1 MKIFDLH
8 CDTIEALKKHNETF
22 DNSTTQFTMKG
33 QENLEKAVQFL
44 AVWLP
49 DHLRGQEAV
58 DFTNGYYEYMTE
70 AVGKVA
76 DRAALVE
83 DMSDL
88 DRILKEGKWAFNR
101 SIESC
106 AALGGKL
113 ENVYV
118 FAKLNFKGRDRIFTL
133 YLATMMIPFH
143 VTVITNFLQMSMYGL
158 VNTLWSLMLPA
169 SVSAFGTFLMRQFF
183 VTVPNELI
191 EAAKIDGC
199 NPFKTFLQICFPM
212 AKPTIATL
220 SIFCFMNVWNDYF
233 TPLIYINDSRKYTL
247 PLGLASMKGMYSTD
261 WPVLMASS
269 VISVLPVLIAFLFA
283 QDAFVKGV
291 MMTGMKE

>member
-1 MKIFDLH
+1 MLSSSVKSLGEVFVFPPTLFGEKIVWENYTKISSRFDYL
-8 CDTIEALKKHNETF
+8 AYFL
-22 DNSTTQFTMKG
+22 NSVKVSAWVVIFQVFTSATAG
-33 QENLEKAVQFL
+33 
-44 AVWLP
+44 
-49 DHLRGQEAV
+49 
-58 DFTNGYYEYMTE
+58 
-70 AVGKVA
+70 
-76 DRAALVE
+76 
-83 DMSDL
+83 
-88 DRILKEGKWAFNR
+88 
-101 SIESC
+101 
-106 AALGGKL
+106 
-113 ENVYV
+113 YV

-233 TPLIYINDSRKYTL
+233 TPLIYVNDSRKYTL

>member
-1 MKIFDLH
+1 MNNKRKQLIVKIVAHLVLLLGAITMLVPFIWMLSSSVKSLGEVFVFPPTLFGEKIVWENYTKISSRFDYL
-8 CDTIEALKKHNETF
+8 AYFL
-22 DNSTTQFTMKG
+22 NSVKVSAWVVIFQVFTSATAG
-33 QENLEKAVQFL
+33 
-44 AVWLP
+44 
-49 DHLRGQEAV
+49 
-58 DFTNGYYEYMTE
+58 
-70 AVGKVA
+70 
-76 DRAALVE
+76 
-83 DMSDL
+83 
-88 DRILKEGKWAFNR
+88 
-101 SIESC
+101 
-106 AALGGKL
+106 
-113 ENVYV
+113 YV

-233 TPLIYINDSRKYTL
+233 TPLIYVNDSRKYTL

-283 QDAFVKGV
+283 QDAFVLGV

>member
-1 MKIFDLH
+1 MNNKRKQLIVKFVAHLVLLLGAITMLVPFIWMLSSSVKSLGEVFVFPPTLFGEKIVWENYTKISSRFDYL
-8 CDTIEALKKHNETF
+8 AYFL
-22 DNSTTQFTMKG
+22 NSVKVSAWVVIFQVFTSATAG
-33 QENLEKAVQFL
+33 
-44 AVWLP
+44 
-49 DHLRGQEAV
+49 
-58 DFTNGYYEYMTE
+58 
-70 AVGKVA
+70 
-76 DRAALVE
+76 
-83 DMSDL
+83 
-88 DRILKEGKWAFNR
+88 
-101 SIESC
+101 
-106 AALGGKL
+106 
-113 ENVYV
+113 YV

-143 VTVITNFLQMSMYGL
+143 VTVITNFLQMSIYGL

-191 EAAKIDGC
+191 ETAKIDGC

>member
-1 MKIFDLH
+1 MNNKRKQLIVKIVAHLVLLLGAITMLVPFIWMLSSSVKSLGEVFVFPPTLFGEKIVWENYTKISSRFDYL
-8 CDTIEALKKHNETF
+8 AYFL
-22 DNSTTQFTMKG
+22 NSVKVSAWVVIFQVFTSATAG
-33 QENLEKAVQFL
+33 
-44 AVWLP
+44 
-49 DHLRGQEAV
+49 
-58 DFTNGYYEYMTE
+58 
-70 AVGKVA
+70 
-76 DRAALVE
+76 
-83 DMSDL
+83 
-88 DRILKEGKWAFNR
+88 
-101 SIESC
+101 
-106 AALGGKL
+106 
-113 ENVYV
+113 YV

-247 PLGLASMKGMYSTD
+247 PLGLASMKAMYSTD

>member
-1 MKIFDLH
+1 MNNKRKQLIVKIVAHLVLLLGAIAMLVPFIWMLSSSVKSLGEVFVFPPTLFGEKIVWENYTKISSRFDYL
-8 CDTIEALKKHNETF
+8 AYFL
-22 DNSTTQFTMKG
+22 NSVKVSAWVVIFQVFTSATAG
-33 QENLEKAVQFL
+33 
-44 AVWLP
+44 
-49 DHLRGQEAV
+49 
-58 DFTNGYYEYMTE
+58 
-70 AVGKVA
+70 
-76 DRAALVE
+76 
-83 DMSDL
+83 
-88 DRILKEGKWAFNR
+88 
-101 SIESC
+101 
-106 AALGGKL
+106 
-113 ENVYV
+113 YV

>member
-1 MKIFDLH
+1 MNNKRKQLIVKIVAHLVLLLGAITMLVPFIWMLSSSVKSLGEVFVFPP
-8 CDTIEALKKHNETF
+8 TLFGEKIVWENYTKISSRFNYFAYFL
-22 DNSTTQFTMKG
+22 NSVKVSAWVVIFQVFTSATAG
-33 QENLEKAVQFL
+33 
-44 AVWLP
+44 
-49 DHLRGQEAV
+49 
-58 DFTNGYYEYMTE
+58 
-70 AVGKVA
+70 
-76 DRAALVE
+76 
-83 DMSDL
+83 
-88 DRILKEGKWAFNR
+88 
-101 SIESC
+101 
-106 AALGGKL
+106 
-113 ENVYV
+113 YV
-118 FAKLNFKGRDRIFTL
+118 FAKLNFRGRDKVFTL

>member
-1 MKIFDLH
+1 MNNKRKQLIVKIVAHLVLLLGAITMLVPFIWMLSSSVKSLGEVFVFPP
-8 CDTIEALKKHNETF
+8 TLFGEKIVWENYTKISSRFNYFAYFL
-22 DNSTTQFTMKG
+22 NSVKVSAWVVIFQVFTSATAG
-33 QENLEKAVQFL
+33 
-44 AVWLP
+44 
-49 DHLRGQEAV
+49 
-58 DFTNGYYEYMTE
+58 
-70 AVGKVA
+70 
-76 DRAALVE
+76 
-83 DMSDL
+83 
-88 DRILKEGKWAFNR
+88 
-101 SIESC
+101 
-106 AALGGKL
+106 
-113 ENVYV
+113 YV
-118 FAKLNFKGRDRIFTL
+118 FKLNFKGRDRIFTL

-261 WPVLMASS
+261 WPVLMAAS

>member
-1 MKIFDLH
+1 
-8 CDTIEALKKHNETF
+8 
-22 DNSTTQFTMKG
+22 
-33 QENLEKAVQFL
+33 
-44 AVWLP
+44 
-49 DHLRGQEAV
+49 
-58 DFTNGYYEYMTE
+58 
-70 AVGKVA
+70 
-76 DRAALVE
+76 
-83 DMSDL
+83 
-88 DRILKEGKWAFNR
+88 
-101 SIESC
+101 
-106 AALGGKL
+106 
-113 ENVYV
+113 
-118 FAKLNFKGRDRIFTL
+118 
-133 YLATMMIPFH
+133 MMIPFH

-233 TPLIYINDSRKYTL
+233 TPLIYVNDSRKYTL

>member
-1 MKIFDLH
+1 MNNKRKQLIVKIVAHLILLLGAITMLVPFIWMLSSSVKSLGEVFVFPPKLFGEKIVWENY
-8 CDTIEALKKHNETF
+8 TKISSRFNYFAYFL
-22 DNSTTQFTMKG
+22 NSVKVSAWVVVFQVFTSATAG
-33 QENLEKAVQFL
+33 
-44 AVWLP
+44 
-49 DHLRGQEAV
+49 
-58 DFTNGYYEYMTE
+58 
-70 AVGKVA
+70 
-76 DRAALVE
+76 
-83 DMSDL
+83 
-88 DRILKEGKWAFNR
+88 
-101 SIESC
+101 
-106 AALGGKL
+106 
-113 ENVYV
+113 YV

-261 WPVLMASS
+261 WPVLMAAS

>member
-1 MKIFDLH
+1 MNNKRKQLIVKFVAHLVLLLGAITMLVPFIWMLSSSVKSLGEVFVFPPTLFGEKIVWENYTKISSRFDYL
-8 CDTIEALKKHNETF
+8 AYFL
-22 DNSTTQFTMKG
+22 NSVKVSAWVVVFQVFTSATAG
-33 QENLEKAVQFL
+33 
-44 AVWLP
+44 
-49 DHLRGQEAV
+49 
-58 DFTNGYYEYMTE
+58 
-70 AVGKVA
+70 
-76 DRAALVE
+76 
-83 DMSDL
+83 
-88 DRILKEGKWAFNR
+88 
-101 SIESC
+101 
-106 AALGGKL
+106 
-113 ENVYV
+113 YV

-143 VTVITNFLQMSMYGL
+143 VTVITNFLQMSIYGL

>member
-1 MKIFDLH
+1 MNNKRKQLIVKIVAHLVLLLGAITMLVPFIWMLSSSVKSLGEVFVFPPTLFGEKIVWENYTKISSRFDYL
-8 CDTIEALKKHNETF
+8 AYFL
-22 DNSTTQFTMKG
+22 NSVKVSAWVVIFQVFTSATAG
-33 QENLEKAVQFL
+33 
-44 AVWLP
+44 
-49 DHLRGQEAV
+49 
-58 DFTNGYYEYMTE
+58 
-70 AVGKVA
+70 
-76 DRAALVE
+76 
-83 DMSDL
+83 
-88 DRILKEGKWAFNR
+88 
-101 SIESC
+101 
-106 AALGGKL
+106 
-113 ENVYV
+113 YV

-220 SIFCFMNVWNDYF
+220 IIFCFMNVWNDYF

>member
-1 MKIFDLH
+1 MNNKRKQLIVKIVAHLILLLGAITMLVPFIWMLSSSVKSLGEVFVFPPKLFGEKIVWENY
-8 CDTIEALKKHNETF
+8 TKISSRFNYFAYFL
-22 DNSTTQFTMKG
+22 NSVKVSAWVVVFQVFTSATAG
-33 QENLEKAVQFL
+33 
-44 AVWLP
+44 
-49 DHLRGQEAV
+49 
-58 DFTNGYYEYMTE
+58 
-70 AVGKVA
+70 
-76 DRAALVE
+76 
-83 DMSDL
+83 
-88 DRILKEGKWAFNR
+88 
-101 SIESC
+101 
-106 AALGGKL
+106 
-113 ENVYV
+113 YV
-118 FAKLNFKGRDRIFTL
+118 FAILNFKGRDRIFSL

-143 VTVITNFLQMSMYGL
+143 VTVITNFLQMSIYGL

-233 TPLIYINDSRKYTL
+233 TPLININDSRKYTL
-247 PLGLASMKGMYSTD
+247 PLGLASMMGMYSTD
-261 WPVLMASS
+261 WPVLMAAS
-269 VISVLPVLIAFLFA
+269 VITVLPVLIAYKSV
-283 QDAFVKGV
+283 QEAFVKGV

>member
-1 MKIFDLH
+1 MNNKRKQLIVKIVAHLVLLLGAITMLVPFIWMLSSSVKSLGEVFVFPPILFGEKIVWENYTKISSRFDYL
-8 CDTIEALKKHNETF
+8 AYFL
-22 DNSTTQFTMKG
+22 NSVKVSAWVVVFQVFTSATAG
-33 QENLEKAVQFL
+33 
-44 AVWLP
+44 
-49 DHLRGQEAV
+49 
-58 DFTNGYYEYMTE
+58 
-70 AVGKVA
+70 
-76 DRAALVE
+76 
-83 DMSDL
+83 
-88 DRILKEGKWAFNR
+88 
-101 SIESC
+101 
-106 AALGGKL
+106 
-113 ENVYV
+113 YV
-118 FAKLNFKGRDRIFTL
+118 FAKLNFKGRDKIFTL

>member
-1 MKIFDLH
+1 MNNKRKQLIVKIVAHLVLLLGAITMLVPFIWMLSSSVKSLGEVFVFPPTLFGEKIVWENYTKISSRFDYL
-8 CDTIEALKKHNETF
+8 AYFL
-22 DNSTTQFTMKG
+22 NSVKVSAWVVIFQVFTSATAG
-33 QENLEKAVQFL
+33 
-44 AVWLP
+44 
-49 DHLRGQEAV
+49 
-58 DFTNGYYEYMTE
+58 
-70 AVGKVA
+70 
-76 DRAALVE
+76 
-83 DMSDL
+83 
-88 DRILKEGKWAFNR
+88 
-101 SIESC
+101 
-106 AALGGKL
+106 
-113 ENVYV
+113 YV

-158 VNTLWSLMLPA
+158 VNTLWSLMPPA

-233 TPLIYINDSRKYTL
+233 TPLIYVNDSRKYTL

>member
-1 MKIFDLH
+1 MNTKRKQLIVKIVAHLVLLLGAITMLVPFIWMLSSSVKSLGEVFVFPPTLFGEKIVWENYTKISSRFDYL
-8 CDTIEALKKHNETF
+8 AYFL
-22 DNSTTQFTMKG
+22 NSVKVSAWVVIFQVFTSATAG
-33 QENLEKAVQFL
+33 
-44 AVWLP
+44 
-49 DHLRGQEAV
+49 
-58 DFTNGYYEYMTE
+58 
-70 AVGKVA
+70 
-76 DRAALVE
+76 
-83 DMSDL
+83 
-88 DRILKEGKWAFNR
+88 
-101 SIESC
+101 
-106 AALGGKL
+106 
-113 ENVYV
+113 YV

>member
-1 MKIFDLH
+1 MNNKRKQLIVKIVAHLVLLLGAITMLVPFILMLSSSVKSLGEVFVFPP
-8 CDTIEALKKHNETF
+8 TLFGEKIVWENYTKISSRFNYFAYFL
-22 DNSTTQFTMKG
+22 NSVKVSAWVVIFQVFTSATAG
-33 QENLEKAVQFL
+33 
-44 AVWLP
+44 
-49 DHLRGQEAV
+49 
-58 DFTNGYYEYMTE
+58 
-70 AVGKVA
+70 
-76 DRAALVE
+76 
-83 DMSDL
+83 
-88 DRILKEGKWAFNR
+88 
-101 SIESC
+101 
-106 AALGGKL
+106 
-113 ENVYV
+113 YV
-118 FAKLNFKGRDRIFTL
+118 FAKLNFRGRDKVFTL

-261 WPVLMASS
+261 WPALMASS

>member
-1 MKIFDLH
+1 MNNKRKQLIVKFVAHLVLLLGAITMLVPFIWMLSSSVKSLGEVFVFPPTLFGEKIVWENYTKISSRFDYL
-8 CDTIEALKKHNETF
+8 AYFL
-22 DNSTTQFTMKG
+22 NSVKVSAWVVIFQVFTSATAG
-33 QENLEKAVQFL
+33 
-44 AVWLP
+44 
-49 DHLRGQEAV
+49 
-58 DFTNGYYEYMTE
+58 
-70 AVGKVA
+70 
-76 DRAALVE
+76 
-83 DMSDL
+83 
-88 DRILKEGKWAFNR
+88 
-101 SIESC
+101 
-106 AALGGKL
+106 
-113 ENVYV
+113 YV

-233 TPLIYINDSRKYTL
+233 TPLIYVNDSRKYTL